1 MGFQSRVKPKRSLGQ
16 NFFINEDLVKKVIKT
31 VLESKPKHI
40 TEIGSGKGAFTKA
53 FYGVTTSLTLVEKD
67 KILAQNLE
75 SMFPEAKVYNLDILT
90 FELDN
95 PDTTYFGSLPFN
107 ISKEIIE
114 KIIKSYTFNNPAF
127 FIIQKEV
134 AEKYRNNYTNSLGLI
149 REIYADCKK
158 IFDIN
163 PGNFRP
169 RPNVTAT
176 FIKFIPHDKYKDINK
191 EELELLIQRSFTK
204 PRKTLHNNL
213 KMYDYNLSKT
223 FSSKRAAQLSLEE
236 YISIL
241 KAS

>member
-1 MGFQSRVKPKRSLGQ
+1 MGFQSGVKPKRSLGQ
-16 NFFINEDLVKKVIKT
+16 NFFVNQDLVKKVIKT
-31 VLESKPKHI
+31 VLQSNPKHI

-53 FYGVTTSLTLVEKD
+53 FYEITTSLTLIEKD
-67 KILAQNLE
+67 KILAQYLE

-95 PDTTYFGSLPFN
+95 SDTTYFGSLPFN

-114 KIIKSYTFNNPAF
+114 KIIKSYTFKNPAF

-134 AEKYRNNYTNSLGLI
+134 AEKYRNNYINSLGLT
-149 REIYADCKK
+149 REIYADCEK
-158 IFDIN
+158 IFDIK

-176 FIKFIPHDKYKDINK
+176 FIKFIPHDKYTDINK
-191 EELELLIQRSFTK
+191 KELEILIQRAFTK

-213 KMYDYNLSKT
+213 KMYDYNMSDT

-236 YISIL
+236 YVSIL